1 METCDI
7 IVILSFLDFR
17 WNHLA
22 TTNYGAQKFQQ
33 SVHIPLFC
41 WSLVRLNLN
50 HSHGCFASGGGEAYT
65 SGQGSYLGKRGKP
78 PYQLYHY
85 YLFPFVYYSR
95 TQHNLNEMKWNVG
108 AACHSVALMF
118 FGLCQEVFISS
129 TCLSV
134 LMCHQLPFIK
144 CTKKFVPGN
153 SYTNTVLPL

>member
-95 TQHNLNEMKWNVG
+95 TQHNLNEMK
-108 AACHSVALMF
+108 CRSSLPF
-118 FGLCQEVFISS
+118 CGLDVFWSLSRGFHIFY
-129 TCLSV
+129 LSV
-134 LMCHQLPFIK
+134 CTHVSPATLHQMH
-144 CTKKFVPGN
+144 KKVCPWKQ
-153 SYTNTVLPL
+153 LH